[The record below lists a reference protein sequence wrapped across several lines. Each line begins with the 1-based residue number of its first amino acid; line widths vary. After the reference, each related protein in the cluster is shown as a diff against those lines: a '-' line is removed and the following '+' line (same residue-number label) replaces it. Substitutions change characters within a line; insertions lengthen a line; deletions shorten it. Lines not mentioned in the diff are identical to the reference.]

1 MWGEIF
7 GCSAGLEETLGRLRR
22 AAAAAAAASFF
33 PIAPE
38 LCGSRGE
45 VCREGPLDVGVEVDG
60 FSDGVN
66 EDVLLPELFSVGAAA
81 SSFGSP
87 APFALA
93 LAFAFAFAAA
103 AVVSGVSTSRFRYS
117 EVSMDIG
124 GMSSVGKLVFG
135 ILMSEAGVTG
145 AFNGFWDAADPSSVG
160 DRELSDRRGG
170 GAIRTSGRGSGETD
184 SLDEC
189 SWLCGCWI
197 GVLCCETTAVA
208 EFLRPLPESWEAAV
222 E

>member
-7 GCSAGLEETLGRLRR
+7 GCNAGLEETLPRLRLLR
-22 AAAAAAAASFF
+22 AASFF
-33 PIAPE
+33 PMAPGF
-38 LCGSRGE
+38 CGSSGE
-45 VCREGPLDVGVEVDG
+45 VCREGLPDVGDDVDG
-60 FSDGVN
+60 FSDGVS
-66 EDVLLPELFSVGAAA
+66 EDVLLLGLFSVGVAI

-87 APFALA
+87 FTLA
-93 LAFAFAFAAA
+93 E
-103 AVVSGVSTSRFRYS
+103 SGVSTSRFRYS
-117 EVSMDIG
+117 EVSIDIG

-135 ILMSEAGVTG
+135 SLMSEAGVTG
-145 AFNGFWDAADPSSVG
+145 AFSGFWDSADPSSVG

-170 GAIRTSGRGSGETD
+170 GAIKTSGSGSGDTD

-197 GVLCCETTAVA
+197 GVLCCDTAAAA
-208 EFLRPLPESWEAAV
+208 EFRRLDPESCEAA